1 MRRSYWQVNYWIGL
15 LVLALSLLSS
25 SWASAREAS
34 APAKVK
40 GSTAAQKNSPQKASS
55 KKTAA
60 KKTASSSRNKNAA
73 RVSAKASGQ
82 GGRRSEVRR
91 VAYRP
96 ADTRLSVGQ
105 QMGLHRVDDPLELRS
120 SVALVVDQ
128 DTGQVLYEK
137 NAHAVL
143 PIASITKL
151 MTALVV
157 IEAGQNLDEILEIS
171 EADLDTEKGTSS
183 RLRFGTRLSRAEAL
197 HLALMS
203 SENRA
208 ASALGRYYPGG
219 SSAFVHAMNAKA
231 QLLGMSETHYA
242 DPTGL
247 SSRNKSSAHDLA
259 RLMQV
264 AYQYTLIREFSTSA
278 GYTVLV
284 NGRYQD
290 FANTNRLIQHSD
302 WLIGLQKTGFI
313 SEAGQC
319 LVMQAVIN
327 GRSTIMVFL
336 DAQGRLSRFGDANR
350 IKDWLMTQQPGRLR
364 SVTVSA
370 KAEVS

>member
-25 SWASAREAS
+25 SWAIAREAS

-60 KKTASSSRNKNAA
+60 KKTASSSRNKNAT

>member
-1 MRRSYWQVNYWIGL
+1 
-15 LVLALSLLSS
+15 
-25 SWASAREAS
+25 
-34 APAKVK
+34 
-40 GSTAAQKNSPQKASS
+40 
-55 KKTAA
+55 
-60 KKTASSSRNKNAA
+60 
-73 RVSAKASGQ
+73 
-82 GGRRSEVRR
+82 
-91 VAYRP
+91 
-96 ADTRLSVGQ
+96 
-105 QMGLHRVDDPLELRS
+105 
-120 SVALVVDQ
+120 
-128 DTGQVLYEK
+128 
-137 NAHAVL
+137 
-143 PIASITKL
+143 
-151 MTALVV
+151 MTAMVV